1 MCRERNVV
9 ALKGAFFSLAEGNSL
24 QSNKTA
30 MSFEEG
36 FLTTKKPVLDFDA
49 TPFSTVPFPPTVCYD
64 TMELNSRAAEITVK
78 GEGN

>member
-1 MCRERNVV
+1 M
-9 ALKGAFFSLAEGNSL
+9 ALKGAFFSLYKGNSL
-24 QSNKTA
+24 QSNKMA

-49 TPFSTVPFPPTVCYD
+49 TPFSTVPFPPTVCCD
-64 TMELNSRAAEITVK
+64 TMKLNSRAAEITVK